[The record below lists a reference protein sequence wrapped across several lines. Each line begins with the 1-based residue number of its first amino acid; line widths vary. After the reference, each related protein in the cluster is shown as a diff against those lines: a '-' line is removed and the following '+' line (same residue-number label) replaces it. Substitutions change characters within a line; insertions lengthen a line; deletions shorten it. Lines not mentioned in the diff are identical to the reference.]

1 MQAID
6 TASETE
12 TRPVLVADGLSLAVR
27 GASGLTPI
35 VEDISFAIARGECFA
50 LIGESGSGKTMIARA
65 IMQLLPKSLLEIKG
79 RLIFQGRDIASAD
92 AATMRSLRGRQIGM
106 IFQEPMSSLNPL
118 MMVGRQIDEAMQV
131 HGVLD
136 RRQRR
141 DRVRQLLADVR
152 FDAPDEIRQKYPHEL
167 SGGMRQ
173 RIMIAMAIANEPAL
187 LIADEPTTALD
198 VSIQAEVMEILSR
211 LRRKYHLSVLFISHD
226 LSLVYQHADRIGV
239 LYSGVLMETGPAQA
253 LIHHPRHPYPAAL
266 ISCAPRRGT
275 AGQRL
280 KGIEGMVPSL
290 AAPLPGCR
298 FAPRCSRA
306 SDDCRAGRIAATHNA
321 DGTMVRCLHPLS

>member
-118 MMVGRQIDEAMQV
+118 MMIGRQIDEAMQV

-226 LSLVYQHADRIGV
+226 LSDRKSV
-239 LYSGVLMETGPAQA
+239 V
-253 LIHHPRHPYPAAL
+253 
-266 ISCAPRRGT
+266 
-275 AGQRL
+275 
-280 KGIEGMVPSL
+280 
-290 AAPLPGCR
+290 
-298 FAPRCSRA
+298 
-306 SDDCRAGRIAATHNA
+306 
-321 DGTMVRCLHPLS
+321 